1 MIIVNSENTSVTNR
15 RCIRI
20 VRTGETV
27 YVYIIIFDLYV
38 RNIWKAS
45 GIRLKGSLGSV
56 EVITDSGILPG
67 DPDRYGIRRVNLS
80 GIPDPDHSRN
90 RDTIQVYHQSEG
102 REHPARDYTGRCC
115 RADHTEDD
123 HLRCIQEHK
132 GNHPALHD
140 R

>member
-1 MIIVNSENTSVTNR
+1 MIYAFLKFLEKRGIRNTISIISVYIYSPEMIIVNSENTSVTNR

-38 RNIWKAS
+38 RNIWEAS

-67 DPDRYGIRRVNLS
+67 DP
-80 GIPDPDHSRN
+80 
-90 RDTIQVYHQSEG
+90 
-102 REHPARDYTGRCC
+102 
-115 RADHTEDD
+115 
-123 HLRCIQEHK
+123 LRLLF
-132 GNHPALHD
+132 A
-140 R
+140 

>member
-80 GIPDPDHSRN
+80 GIPNPDHSRN
-90 RDTIQVYHQSEG
+90 RDT
-102 REHPARDYTGRCC
+102 A
-115 RADHTEDD
+115 
-123 HLRCIQEHK
+123 
-132 GNHPALHD
+132 
-140 R
+140 

>member
-1 MIIVNSENTSVTNR
+1 MIQKTEKQKASFSVFLIYAFLKFLEKRGIRNTISIISVYIYSPEMIIVNSENTSVTNR

-90 RDTIQVYHQSEG
+90 RDT
-102 REHPARDYTGRCC
+102 A
-115 RADHTEDD
+115 
-123 HLRCIQEHK
+123 
-132 GNHPALHD
+132 
-140 R
+140 

>member
-1 MIIVNSENTSVTNR
+1 MNSENTSVTNR

-56 EVITDSGILPG
+56 EVITDSGIRHG
-67 DPDRYGIRRVNLS
+67 DPDRYGVRRVTLS
-80 GIPDPDHSRN
+80 GIPDHDNSWH
-90 RDTIQVYHQSEG
+90 RDT
-102 REHPARDYTGRCC
+102 A
-115 RADHTEDD
+115 
-123 HLRCIQEHK
+123 
-132 GNHPALHD
+132 
-140 R
+140 

>member
-1 MIIVNSENTSVTNR
+1 MPGFSVFLIYAFLKFLEKRGIRNTISIISVYIYSLEMIIVNSENTSVTNR

-45 GIRLKGSLGSV
+45 GIR
-56 EVITDSGILPG
+56 
-67 DPDRYGIRRVNLS
+67 RVNLS

-90 RDTIQVYHQSEG
+90 RDT
-102 REHPARDYTGRCC
+102 A
-115 RADHTEDD
+115 
-123 HLRCIQEHK
+123 
-132 GNHPALHD
+132 
-140 R
+140 

>member
-20 VRTGETV
+20 VRTGETA

-67 DPDRYGIRRVNLS
+67 ENINPLLWSEYKVYKVKKCGYIELD
-80 GIPDPDHSRN
+80 
-90 RDTIQVYHQSEG
+90 IQ
-102 REHPARDYTGRCC
+102 
-115 RADHTEDD
+115 
-123 HLRCIQEHK
+123 
-132 GNHPALHD
+132 
-140 R
+140 